1 MHTPFFLRLC
11 MYLNIPVCILTISYM
26 YDVPYFANHAPYNIV
41 NILQSSNEMVG
52 DEAVNLTSEKHD
64 PCAQKSPTQKKKTR
78 IPCRRYRCRASQIPS
93 EG

>member
-52 DEAVNLTSEKHD
+52 MVPYL
-64 PCAQKSPTQKKKTR
+64 
-78 IPCRRYRCRASQIPS
+78 
-93 EG
+93 